1 MAWVKPD
8 NEDLAATLS
17 QVEIDEFNNS
27 PDFSSQENPSGRVI
41 ADAAE
46 MVRGY
51 LRKLENKGA
60 IKIHPEDGYIPQG
73 LMNPCMDIAA
83 FKMLKRFNL
92 EPTEARKRAYEEAMR
107 VLRDVGNELMI
118 PESYTDPAASE
129 EEQEDAVAG
138 IVPFTAM
145 EFNAHI
151 LDHEPEFVP

>member
-1 MAWVKPD
+1 MSWKKPT
-8 NEDLAATLS
+8 NEDLVATLS
-17 QVEIDEFNNS
+17 QVEVDQFNNS
-27 PDFSSQENPSGRVI
+27 PDFQTQNSPSERVI

-60 IKIHPEDGYIPQG
+60 IKIHPEDGFIPQG

-92 EPTEARKRAYEEAMR
+92 EPTEARKRAYEEAMQ

-118 PESYTDPAASE
+118 PESYTDEAASE
-129 EEQEDAVAG
+129 EVKEDAVSG

-145 EFNAHI
+145 EFNAHT
-151 LDHEPEFVP
+151 LDHEPVFEP

>member
-1 MAWVKPD
+1 MAWTKPD

-27 PDFSSQENPSGRVI
+27 PDFQSQNNPSERVI
-41 ADAAE
+41 RDAAE

-60 IKIHPEDGYIPQG
+60 IKIHPEDGYIPAG
-73 LMNPCMDIAA
+73 LMNACMDIAA

-92 EPTEARKRAYEEAMR
+92 EPTEARKRAYEEAMQ

-118 PESYTDPAASE
+118 PESYVDSSATEA
-129 EEQEDAVAG
+129 EQEDAAAG
-138 IVPFTAM
+138 MVPFTAM
-145 EFNAHI
+145 EFGAHI

>member
-1 MAWVKPD
+1 MAWVLPD

-17 QVEIDEFNNS
+17 QVEIDGFNNS
-27 PDFSSQENPSGRVI
+27 PDFNSQENPSGRVI

-60 IKIHPEDGYIPQG
+60 IKIHPDDGYIPQG

-83 FKMLKRFNL
+83 FKMVKRFNL
-92 EPTEARKRAYEEAMR
+92 EPTEARKRAYEEAMQ

-129 EEQEDAVAG
+129 EEQEDAIAG